1 MKNLIQYN
9 FWAGL
14 RISELIALK
23 WSDIDFKNGLVNV
36 ERARVETTLKT
47 TKTKSGVRKVLL
59 LKPAKEALENQ
70 LLLTASNSN
79 EFVFHDLKTNKEWS
93 SSTWLSRQWALILK
107 QANVKYRNP
116 YQMRHTY
123 ASTLLSNGENIFWL
137 ATQMGHEN
145 TKMIIQHYGKWIPQ
159 NEKNGYAVKGDYI

>member
-36 ERARVETTLKT
+36 ERARVENTLKT
-47 TKTKSGVRKVLL
+47 TKTKSGVRKILL
-59 LKPAKEALENQ
+59 LKPAREALENQ

-79 EFVFHDLKTNKEWS
+79 EFVFHDLNTNKEWS
-93 SSTWLSRQWALILK
+93 SGSWLYRQWALILK
-107 QANVKYRNP
+107 QAN
-116 YQMRHTY
+116 
-123 ASTLLSNGENIFWL
+123 
-137 ATQMGHEN
+137 
-145 TKMIIQHYGKWIPQ
+145 
-159 NEKNGYAVKGDYI
+159 